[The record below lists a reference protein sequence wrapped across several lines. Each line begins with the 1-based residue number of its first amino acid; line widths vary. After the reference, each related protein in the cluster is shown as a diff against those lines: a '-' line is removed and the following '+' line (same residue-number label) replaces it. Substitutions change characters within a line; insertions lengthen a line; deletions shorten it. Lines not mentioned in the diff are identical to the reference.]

1 MRGAPKVGW
10 NPDGPWRSLHG
21 MKHAVVMTLAA
32 ALAANAGLG
41 SGCAKAKDA
50 APSPTNPTT
59 PSEPAAATPSE
70 PNPPPAQPPTTEP
83 SANPPTTPSAPVA
96 DPAKMAV
103 AAQGDRAFA
112 AALHGSLQKEK
123 GNLFFSPASVRL
135 AMAMTAAGARGET
148 AAELSK
154 GLSLPADPA
163 ESAAGFAAILES
175 FAQREKPVET
185 PQMEEWQ
192 RAEAARKVA
201 TVAIANRVW
210 PQQGRP
216 FEKPFTDLMAQ
227 GFAAPLEPLDFE
239 KSTEA
244 SRKRINAWVSEQTRQ
259 KIPELLL
266 PPDVRADTKMILTN
280 AIYFKAQ
287 WESPFTES
295 ATIDGPF
302 TTAAGAKVQTKMMR
316 KTAPLMY
323 AETPAY
329 QVVQLPYSD
338 GSLSLTVVLPREG
351 KSLKDVEPSLLA
363 ASAPALASQR
373 VELQLPRFKIESR
386 FGLAEVLAKLGMPS
400 AFVYGKADFSGIDGT
415 RDLFIGGVVHQAVIE
430 VDEKG
435 TVAAAATAVTMR
447 AGSARPPA
455 DQQPKR
461 FIADRPF
468 AFFIQD
474 ARTGVVLFVGR
485 LATPAAK

>member
-1 MRGAPKVGW
+1 
-10 NPDGPWRSLHG
+10 

-32 ALAANAGLG
+32 ALAASLA
-41 SGCAKAKDA
+41 SGCSKSKDA
-50 APSPTNPTT
+50 TPAP
-59 PSEPAAATPSE
+59 ATPSDTTT
-70 PNPPPAQPPTTEP
+70 PPTTEP
-83 SANPPTTPSAPVA
+83 APAPPSDPNAAPAQVNEMSSNAPPDPSVTAALA
-96 DPAKMAV
+96 DVSKMA
-103 AAQGDRAFA
+103 AATQGDLAFA
-112 AALHGSLQKEK
+112 TALHGALQKSEK

-148 AAELSK
+148 AAELVK
-154 GLSLPADPA
+154 GLGLPADPDA
-163 ESAAGFAAILES
+163 SAAGFAAILDS
-175 FAQREKPVET
+175 FAKRGKPEET

-192 RAEAARKVA
+192 RAEAQRKVA

-216 FEKPFTDLMAQ
+216 FEKSFTELMAQ

-244 SRKRINAWVSEQTRQ
+244 SRKRINAWVSEQTQ
-259 KIPELLL
+259 GKIPELLL
-266 PPDVRADTKMILTN
+266 PPNVRPDTKMILTN

-287 WESPFTES
+287 WESPFSES
-295 ATIDGPF
+295 ASIDAPF
-302 TTAAGAKVQTKMMR
+302 TTTGGAKVQAKMMR
-316 KTAPLMY
+316 RTAQMMY
-323 AETPAY
+323 VEAPAY
-329 QVVQLPYSD
+329 QAVQLPYSD

-351 KSLKDVEPSLLA
+351 KSLADVEPSLFTQG
-363 ASAPALASQR
+363 ALAMTAHR

-386 FGLAEVLAKLGMPS
+386 FGLGQVLAKLGMPS
-400 AFVYGKADFSGIDGT
+400 AFMYGKADFSGIDGT
-415 RDLFIGGVVHQAVIE
+415 RELFIGDVVHQAVIE
-430 VDEKG
+430 VDEQG

-455 DQQPKR
+455 DPPKR
-461 FIADRPF
+461 FVADRPF

-474 ARTGVVLFVGR
+474 AKTGVVLFVGR

>member
-1 MRGAPKVGW
+1 MQ
-10 NPDGPWRSLHG
+10 
-21 MKHAVVMTLAA
+21 HAVVMMLAT
-32 ALAANAGLG
+32 ALAASAGLA

-50 APSPTNPTT
+50 APAPTNPTN
-59 PSEPAAATPSE
+59 PATPADPSA
-70 PNPPPAQPPTTEP
+70 PPARPATQPATSEP
-83 SANPPTTPSAPVA
+83 SANVPPTPSATVA
-96 DPAKMAV
+96 DPSKMTV
-103 AAQGDRAFA
+103 AAQGDRGFA
-112 AALHGSLQKEK
+112 AALHGALQKTEK

-163 ESAAGFAAILES
+163 ASAAGFAAILES
-175 FAQREKPVET
+175 FAQRATPVET

-216 FEKPFTDLMAQ
+216 FEKSFTELMAK

-239 KSTEA
+239 KATEPA
-244 SRKRINAWVSEQTRQ
+244 RKRINAWVSEQTQ
-259 KIPELLL
+259 GKIPELLL
-266 PPDVRADTKMILTN
+266 PSNVRADTKMILTN

-287 WESPFTES
+287 WEIPFTES

-302 TTAAGAKVQTKMMR
+302 TTAAGAKVKTKMMR
-316 KTAPLMY
+316 RTAPMMY

-351 KSLKDVEPSLLA
+351 MSLAEVEPSLLA
-363 ASAPALASQR
+363 SSAPALASQR

-386 FGLAEVLAKLGMPS
+386 FGLAQVLAKLGMPS
-400 AFVYGKADFSGIDGT
+400 AFAFGKADFSGIDGT
-415 RDLFIGGVVHQAVIE
+415 RELFIGDVVHQAVIE
-430 VDEKG
+430 VDEQG

-455 DQQPKR
+455 DPPKR

-485 LATPAAK
+485 LATPTAK

>member
-1 MRGAPKVGW
+1 
-10 NPDGPWRSLHG
+10 
-21 MKHAVVMTLAA
+21 MTLAA
-32 ALAANAGLG
+32 ALAASAGLG
-41 SGCAKAKDA
+41 SGCSKAKDA
-50 APSPTNPTT
+50 APAPTNPTA
-59 PSEPAAATPSE
+59 PSEPAPTTQPPSE
-70 PNPPPAQPPTTEP
+70 PNAAPAQPPSNEP
-83 SANPPTTPSAPVA
+83 SANVTTPPSSPVA
-96 DPAKMAV
+96 DPSKMTV
-103 AAQGDRAFA
+103 AAQGDRTFA

-135 AMAMTAAGARGET
+135 AMAMTAAGARGDT
-148 AAELSK
+148 AAELAK
-154 GLSLPADPA
+154 GLSLPADAA

-175 FAQREKPVET
+175 FAQRSKPQET

-216 FEKPFTDLMAQ
+216 FEKSFTELMAQ

-244 SRKRINAWVSEQTRQ
+244 ARKRINAWVSEQTQ
-259 KIPELLL
+259 GKIPELLL
-266 PPDVRADTKMILTN
+266 PPNVRPDTKMILTN

-287 WESPFTES
+287 WENPFSES
-295 ATIDGPF
+295 ATVDGPF
-302 TTAAGAKVQTKMMR
+302 TTASGTKVQTKMMKR
-316 KTAPLMY
+316 TALMMY

-351 KSLKDVEPSLLA
+351 KSLTDVEPSLLA
-363 ASAPALASQR
+363 AGAPALASQR

-386 FGLAEVLAKLGMPS
+386 FGLAQVLAKLGMPS

-415 RDLFIGGVVHQAVIE
+415 RELFIGDVVHQAVIE

-435 TVAAAATAVTMR
+435 TVAAAATAVSMR

-455 DQQPKR
+455 EQQPKR

-485 LATPAAK
+485 LATPTAK